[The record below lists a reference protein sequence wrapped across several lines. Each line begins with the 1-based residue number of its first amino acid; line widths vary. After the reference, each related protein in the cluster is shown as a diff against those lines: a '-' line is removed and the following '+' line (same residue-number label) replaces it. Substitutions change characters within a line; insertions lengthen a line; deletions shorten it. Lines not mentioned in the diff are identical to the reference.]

1 MNDHKFEL
9 LLPVN
14 VIKQR
19 FQSIFFNNYLSLCE
33 CFKKRFIKTINTYSK
48 LLFDS
53 NKQSYERG
61 KQLMGQWWTSVW
73 FRWMG
78 TANGRVNHTR
88 AQAETHVHS
97 DKVRWGGGHAEL
109 TVLVEVGWGGDA
121 GWIEVLLVHT
131 ETGWNQYQDKLTLNS
146 STSSSCKQEAWRL
159 KRDFKTSS
167 GVGVDKTMLRSC
179 HNRQTRNDWRW
190 DDTRHM
196 TSPHINLKSA
206 SWCGLVHRG
215 RCDTFWKNLCHVWYD
230 AETSLK

>member
-14 VIKQR
+14 AIKQR

-109 TVLVEVGWGGDA
+109 MVLVEVGGGGCRVDWSFV
-121 GWIEVLLVHT
+121 GPH
-131 ETGWNQYQDKLTLNS
+131 WNRMKPVPGQTYPKLFHLFFLQARGV
-146 STSSSCKQEAWRL
+146 KIEAWL
-159 KRDFKTSS
+159 
-167 GVGVDKTMLRSC
+167 
-179 HNRQTRNDWRW
+179 
-190 DDTRHM
+190 
-196 TSPHINLKSA
+196 
-206 SWCGLVHRG
+206 
-215 RCDTFWKNLCHVWYD
+215 
-230 AETSLK
+230 